1 MFGGV
6 ADQTNSYGIRPDQL
20 FEIQTA
26 FHQFDANH
34 NGYITGDEMRQCLQN
49 FRIRFNELDIQR
61 VLSQM
66 DTNHDGRVSY
76 AEYMA
81 FMANAYRQTH

>member
-1 MFGGV
+1 MFSGI
-6 ADQTNSYGIRPDQL
+6 AAQTNSYGIRPDQL

-26 FHQFDANH
+26 FHQFDANR
-34 NGYITGDEMRQCLQN
+34 NGYITGDEMRRSLQR
-49 FRIRFNELDIQR
+49 FHIRFDDFEIQR

-81 FMANAYRQTH
+81 FMANAYRQSI